1 MSNDIVQV
9 VRRAIDA
16 WNRRDL
22 EAALELT
29 HPQCE
34 NRSVQASET
43 VYGREGLA
51 ATFRDWFE
59 AFEEYQMEPED
70 FIVSGDRV
78 LVPGRQRARGKGSGL
93 QIDERFYQL
102 YTVREG
108 MIIRFEE
115 YPDEGQAL
123 QAAGL
128 PRSGAKRDRA
138 ADQQ

>member
-1 MSNDIVQV
+1 MSNDIVHV

-34 NRSVQASET
+34 NRSAQATET
-43 VYGREGLA
+43 VYGREGVA

-78 LVPGRQRARGKGSGL
+78 LVPGRQRARGKGSGVL
-93 QIDERFYQL
+93 IEERFYQL
-102 YTVREG
+102 YRVRDG
-108 MIIRFEE
+108 MIVRFDE
-115 YPDEGQAL
+115 YSDEDQAL

-128 PRSGAKRDRA
+128 PPSGA
-138 ADQQ
+138 